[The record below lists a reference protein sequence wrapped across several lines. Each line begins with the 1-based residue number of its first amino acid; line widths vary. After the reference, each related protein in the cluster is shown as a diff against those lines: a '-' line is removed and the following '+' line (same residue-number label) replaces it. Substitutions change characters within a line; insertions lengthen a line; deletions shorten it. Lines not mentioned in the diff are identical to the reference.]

1 MVRAVVVIAAVI
13 GAVLGFPG
21 CSPVY
26 VMRAGYEEARIL
38 WAREPI
44 ATVLERDTLSAERRA
59 KLRLVLDAREFA
71 GDELGLTVDGCYASV
86 SDVDDPAVLHV
97 VSAAERFAL
106 QPYTWWFPIVGRV
119 PYKGFFDVERA
130 RRAARELEREGYDT
144 YVRTAGGFSTLGWF
158 DDPLLSSQLRMEP
171 SDLANLVIHE
181 LLHSTSYTAGNAG
194 FAESFA
200 SFVGFR
206 GAAEFFARRGD
217 AATAREIEDEWH
229 DAVAF
234 SSFLDVAVARLES
247 AFAAGVSLEE
257 RNRLYEEIQ
266 QDWAATPRRT
276 LRYAR
281 FADRALNNAI
291 LLQLR
296 VYHRELGLFD
306 ALLDHYAGDLRR
318 TIATVIGATEN
329 ASDPFSELNELLADS
344 FPGSAAS
351 GLEAAQTVDSHA
363 ARNHEGPG
371 AESRGRRE

>member
-1 MVRAVVVIAAVI
+1 M
-13 GAVLGFPG
+13 
-21 CSPVY
+21 Y

-44 ATVLERDTLSAERRA
+44 EAVLERDTLSPERRD

-71 GDELGLTVDGCYASV
+71 GARLGLTVDGCYASV
-86 SDVDDPAVLHV
+86 SEVDDPAVLHV

-119 PYKGFFDVERA
+119 PYKGYFDVDRA
-130 RRAARELEREGYDT
+130 RRAAEELERGGYDT

-171 SDLANLVIHE
+171 TDLANLVIHE
-181 LLHSTSYTAGNAG
+181 LLHSTSYTAGNAA

-217 AATAREIEDEWH
+217 TVAAREIEDEWR

-234 SSFLDVAVARLES
+234 SSFLDTAVARLAA

-257 RNRLYEEIQ
+257 RNRLYEAIQ
-266 QDWAATPRRT
+266 QEWAATPRRT

-306 ALLDHYAGDLRR
+306 ALLDRYAGDLRR
-318 TIATVIGATEN
+318 TIAKVIDVTEN
-329 ASDPFSELNELLADS
+329 ALDPFSALNELLVDS
-344 FPGSAAS
+344 VPAGAAS
-351 GLEAAQTVDSHA
+351 GLEPAQPVDSHA
-363 ARNHEGPG
+363 ARNQKRSG
-371 AESRGRRE
+371 AESCGRRE